1 MCKFGKTWGPM
12 QLLVCVMLV
21 ALAPLAQ
28 ASVLG
33 NGQTAPPD
41 LLTPSGTELATTSGT
56 ISTPTF
62 TTLFT
67 ASVFYRS
74 GQQVLCRMPG
84 LRVPVPQHLTRCE
97 RALYRV

>member
-1 MCKFGKTWGPM
+1 MGKFGSNHRAAH
-12 QLLVCVMLV
+12 LLLCLSLA

-28 ASVLG
+28 ATVLG
-33 NGQTAPPD
+33 NGETAAPD